1 MAAESPSGE
10 LNLGEIELQDPSPP
24 PSLRLTAA
32 LDACSKS
39 FESGDLGKSD
49 EAVAAVVS
57 FLDSIVDP
65 GNAAIDDAVA
75 QNALE
80 EIHHYLSSAS
90 SNQTVVE
97 ALSLELPKVV
107 VKFVALSDR
116 CREIA
121 ESIIDHLVATCS
133 PRDLLSILCEA
144 SDTQIRVSKSPSY
157 FIPLLGGISKVFL
170 CIQRRHLEQVNAAL
184 PAILEVLYAC
194 SSESDDEE
202 KDNYQDLFSTAVGIG
217 TSIQAIC
224 GKMVGR
230 RKEELHAILGLYVL
244 QNIALVSRS
253 KHANIISSYCSLVLR
268 FSELLPFCGF
278 SFYGLIMGSDVSS
291 AIDEVSKEDDNGL
304 LACFSL
310 AVNGAALAV
319 IWGYINNEVAKAAGD
334 QLTAVLDKIR
344 SNRSE
349 RWQVIGMLKPILS
362 SIDYS
367 WEIKYHCIDLL
378 GSIMDGTNT
387 EERNDDND
395 IDFSSVMPSLFTT
408 LQAIQR
414 IMISASDAS
423 IRKKAF
429 ATLRKIISDLPS
441 SHRFDMLKVLITNS
455 NSPSMIAILI
465 DLVRE
470 EIVAE
475 RNQGTSS
482 ENCLDI
488 HVEKRK
494 GPFWSSYAL
503 DLVGLVLKPPKGG
516 PPSLPED
523 SDPVLS
529 ALNLF
534 RFILIMES
542 TGKTNH
548 TGVLTKSTLQMA
560 YTEWLLPLRTLVAG
574 VSAENEKDESELADH
589 IFCALNPVQLVLY
602 RCIELVEDNLKH
614 SK

>member
-24 PSLRLTAA
+24 PSLRLKAA

-144 SDTQIRVSKSPSY
+144 SDTQISVSKSPRY

-170 CIQRRHLEQVNAAL
+170 CIQRRHLEQVKAAL

-194 SSESDDEE
+194 SSEYDDEV

-224 GKMVGR
+224 GKMFAS
-230 RKEELHAILGLYVL
+230 AI
-244 QNIALVSRS
+244 
-253 KHANIISSYCSLVLR
+253 
-268 FSELLPFCGF
+268 
-278 SFYGLIMGSDVSS
+278 SS
-291 AIDEVSKEDDNGL
+291 AIDEVSKEDDNDL

-378 GSIMDGTNT
+378 ASIMDGTNT
-387 EERNDDND
+387 EEHNDDND

-429 ATLRKIISDLPS
+429 ATLRKIISDIPS

-482 ENCLDI
+482 EN
-488 HVEKRK
+488 
-494 GPFWSSYAL
+494 WSSYAL

-523 SDPVLS
+523 SDPS
-529 ALNLF
+529 S
-534 RFILIMES
+534 S
-542 TGKTNH
+542 T
-548 TGVLTKSTLQMA
+548 TLA
-560 YTEWLLPLRTLVAG
+560 DGEWLPR
-574 VSAENEKDESELADH
+574 
-589 IFCALNPVQLVLY
+589 
-602 RCIELVEDNLKH
+602 
-614 SK
+614 